1 MVEITKRWNCL
12 IKEKLDNILIGE
24 TEKDI
29 NRIDLFFQFLEERY
43 DLDKLKREFKE
54 YEESKREN
62 NKTKK

>member
-1 MVEITKRWNCL
+1 M